1 MSFKQMVIGAAML
14 FSIPAFAQKGQSNIE
29 GTLKSQE
36 IEMLELAGKLVRY
49 GQESRSALPL
59 IQAVQIYRQL
69 NVVEEDGDASMKST
83 SPYEAQ
89 LLSEATKY
97 ASGNKAVLELI
108 KDAGKATR
116 AGANPGPIRHISSIE
131 PDEVKE
137 RKFYAEEGKYI
148 SVLLDGQG
156 EGIRKKDKDGNVLVS
171 DLRLTV
177 LDRNGHTL
185 ATDQS
190 VGENCSVSFISRSSS
205 TKTIEIKNVGK
216 LSDDYVLYIYC
227 N

>member
-1 MSFKQMVIGAAML
+1 MVLGIAML
-14 FSIPAFAQKGQSNIE
+14 LSIPTFAQQAQLNIE
-29 GTLKSQE
+29 ETGKPQE
-36 IEMLELAGKLVRY
+36 VELLELAGKLVRY
-49 GQESRSALPL
+49 GQESKSALPL

-69 NVVEEDGDASMKST
+69 NVVEENGDASMKST
-83 SPYEAQ
+83 STYEAK
-89 LLSEATKY
+89 LLNEATKY
-97 ASGNKAVLELI
+97 ASGNKAMLELI

-116 AGANPGPIRHISSIE
+116 AGANPGPIRQFSSIG
-131 PDEVKE
+131 PNEVKE

-156 EGIRKKDKDGNVLVS
+156 EGIRQKDKDGNVLVS

-190 VGENCSVSFISRSSS
+190 VGENCSVGFISRSSS
-205 TKTIEIKNVGK
+205 MKTIEIKNVGK
-216 LSDDYVLYIYC
+216 LSDDYILYIYC

>member
-29 GTLKSQE
+29 GTLKPQE

-108 KDAGKATR
+108 KDAEKATR
-116 AGANPGPIRHISSIE
+116 AGANPGPIRHISSIG

-156 EGIRKKDKDGNVLVS
+156 EGIRKKDKDGDHAATAFFLFLQS
-171 DLRLTV
+171 SKPILRNFVPKIL
-177 LDRNGHTL
+177 
-185 ATDQS
+185 Q
-190 VGENCSVSFISRSSS
+190 
-205 TKTIEIKNVGK
+205 
-216 LSDDYVLYIYC
+216 
-227 N
+227 